1 MDFPLRNLNETEK
14 DSLKTCTNSRWFV
27 DWHLS
32 TERCQK
38 KSLARIE
45 GIIKTKTFSEDNDV
59 HYLYVDLVKDDL
71 SGKISTIFDTLGNTA
86 EERVNAATAALKGLN
101 SILPKLNPTYAL
113 QFRDSLHDIAVEVA
127 KASGGIFGMGS
138 ISEEEKELL
147 NLPMIDKV

>member
-1 MDFPLRNLNETEK
+1 MDFPLRNLNDTEK
-14 DSLKTCTNSRWFV
+14 QSMMNAPIHVGLLIGSV
-27 DWHLS
+27 DGEVS
-32 TERCQK
+32 K
-38 KSLARIE
+38 KELDRIE

-86 EERVNAATAALKGLN
+86 EERVNEATAALKGLN

-127 KASGGIFGMGS
+127 KASGGVFGMGS

>member
-1 MDFPLRNLNETEK
+1 MDFPLRNLNYTEK
-14 DSLKTCTNSRWFV
+14 QSMMNAPIHVGLLIGSV
-27 DWHLS
+27 DGEVS
-32 TERCQK
+32 K
-38 KSLARIE
+38 KELDRIE

-86 EERVNAATAALKGLN
+86 EERVNEATAALKGLN

>member
-1 MDFPLRNLNETEK
+1 MDFPLRNLNDTEK
-14 DSLKTCTNSRWFV
+14 QSMMNAPIHVGLLIGSV
-27 DWHLS
+27 DGEVS
-32 TERCQK
+32 K
-38 KSLARIE
+38 KELDRIE

-86 EERVNAATAALKGLN
+86 EERVNEATAALKGLN

>member
-1 MDFPLRNLNETEK
+1 MMNAPIHVGLLIG
-14 DSLKTCTNSRWFV
+14 SV
-27 DWHLS
+27 DGEVS
-32 TERCQK
+32 K
-38 KSLARIE
+38 KELDRIE

-127 KASGGIFGMGS
+127 KASGGVFGMGS